1 MSICL
6 AGCWGDSST
15 GSPYPDDLSRQ
26 NRRVEK
32 RSAFHHLTRAE
43 TAEGAALFHPTSMSQ
58 ILNGSPTAGD
68 PPVAASHL

>member
-1 MSICL
+1 
-6 AGCWGDSST
+6 
-15 GSPYPDDLSRQ
+15 
-26 NRRVEK
+26 VEK